1 MNGTDSAL
9 PVSHSQ
15 PAADALLRLVEQ
27 RYALDSPLR
36 CVLLRSWTN
45 DIYEIATASARY
57 VLKVYRASWKQP
69 AQVAWEVELQQHLAN
84 QDRGVVPVIPLRDS
98 QLYGTLPA
106 PEGER
111 CYALFRYAAGAKPEP
126 PFTPDLNARF
136 GHAVARLHQA
146 SNGYPAPDAVIQKD
160 VAYLF
165 DEPHALI
172 RPFLKD
178 RPGDLDLVLRV
189 AHSARTR
196 LMEYVEAELDWGVCH
211 GDLSLDNLHVTDEGR
226 IIIYDFDLAGLGWRA
241 FDICGVY
248 WWVLQGQPEMWD
260 AFLRAYTEIRALSDA
275 DVAAVPAFW
284 GAYLVRLLADT
295 VTRWTKWAG
304 LLWAEEHIRGI
315 LESMRSWEAEVR

>member
-1 MNGTDSAL
+1 
-9 PVSHSQ
+9 
-15 PAADALLRLVEQ
+15 
-27 RYALDSPLR
+27 
-36 CVLLRSWTN
+36 
-45 DIYEIATASARY
+45 
-57 VLKVYRASWKQP
+57 
-69 AQVAWEVELQQHLAN
+69 
-84 QDRGVVPVIPLRDS
+84 
-98 QLYGTLPA
+98 
-106 PEGER
+106 
-111 CYALFRYAAGAKPEP
+111 
-126 PFTPDLNARF
+126 
-136 GHAVARLHQA
+136 
-146 SNGYPAPDAVIQKD
+146 
-160 VAYLF
+160 
-165 DEPHALI
+165 
-172 RPFLKD
+172 
-178 RPGDLDLVLRV
+178 
-189 AHSARTR
+189 
-196 LMEYVEAELDWGVCH
+196 MEYVEAELDWGVCH